1 MLWSLFTFALLVT
14 TPIHKTGKPDRL
26 KDLHFNGKSE
36 ISLWYL
42 WLRRKCVIV
51 KSKLASSYLNISL
64 YLFRVHAITTIALLK
79 GIQCNLHSKYH
90 GMLSPLLSWQSRY
103 WLCGPNSS
111 LRRPYLFNRD
121 LCGPSLVCWRV
132 NVFSD
137 YSIILFFQESNYA
150 LLGVFF
156 FLIYIIYTGRN

>member
-1 MLWSLFTFALLVT
+1 MVRILYFIWCYDHYSLSRYIVT

-103 WLCGPNSS
+103 WLCGLISS
-111 LRRPYLFNRD
+111 LRRPYFFNKDLCVSVPLFNAEGLKGKRI
-121 LCGPSLVCWRV
+121 PLV
-132 NVFSD
+132 
-137 YSIILFFQESNYA
+137 
-150 LLGVFF
+150 
-156 FLIYIIYTGRN
+156 FLPYTTPLWTVEE

>member
-1 MLWSLFTFALLVT
+1 MLWSLFTFVLLVT

-26 KDLHFNGKSE
+26 KNLHFNGKSE

-103 WLCGPNSS
+103 WLCGLISS
-111 LRRPYLFNRD
+111 LRRPYFFNRD
-121 LCGPSLVCWRV
+121 LCVSVPLFNAEGLKGKRIPLV
-132 NVFSD
+132 
-137 YSIILFFQESNYA
+137 
-150 LLGVFF
+150 
-156 FLIYIIYTGRN
+156 FLPYTTPLWTVEE